1 MPMLKDKVVLQSLA
15 QFIWCTQE
23 SLQNTVSLR
32 MKASSR
38 GTIVLNN
45 ERAQRTLENGYYTF
59 AVPKNSNPTEFRT
72 ISAPAQGLK
81 DIQKS
86 LLVSLRQIPI
96 SWAAQWWEPGTNPVK
111 NAKHHMRQSYLYTTD
126 VKSAYPSVSPQRM
139 FKNLEGWLGKYLWF
153 TFPYLSDEQ
162 KNIFLHILVTLISHH
177 DALPQWAPTSSRMLN
192 ITMAK
197 TDSDIYWSIKWGNM
211 VKGARYTR
219 YIDDIAIS
227 FRQFGDV
234 ATYIE
239 ELNKIITSSQKLR
252 GYLPDT
258 DETKHFVESQMKS
271 ILTQLESYVDVP
283 NEHIRKKIRKMNMSL
298 KEVLTDAMDHPYTV
312 SNPSYKQQ
320 MFSLVHQINL
330 RMRSLGQQDVS
341 QQEELFRNN
350 IQKIMNAN
358 GWTLKLSKD
367 KFRWPGSST
376 AKEITGVMIG
386 PDGRI
391 GIAQEKMKRYVNLA
405 KTAFEFPSQLDSNFL
420 DAKWQVNPVKL
431 SHTLNGI
438 RNFIVQV
445 KWRSPEYF
453 EKRYQWCRRKYFP
466 QISSHPK
473 KYTFAGASNSGL

>member
-1 MPMLKDKVVLQSLA
+1 
-15 QFIWCTQE
+15 
-23 SLQNTVSLR
+23 
-32 MKASSR
+32 
-38 GTIVLNN
+38 
-45 ERAQRTLENGYYTF
+45 
-59 AVPKNSNPTEFRT
+59 
-72 ISAPAQGLK
+72 
-81 DIQKS
+81 
-86 LLVSLRQIPI
+86 
-96 SWAAQWWEPGTNPVK
+96 
-111 NAKHHMRQSYLYTTD
+111 
-126 VKSAYPSVSPQRM
+126 
-139 FKNLEGWLGKYLWF
+139 
-153 TFPYLSDEQ
+153 
-162 KNIFLHILVTLISHH
+162 
-177 DALPQWAPTSSRMLN
+177 
-192 ITMAK
+192 
-197 TDSDIYWSIKWGNM
+197 M

-367 KFRWPGSST
+367 KFR
-376 AKEITGVMIG
+376 
-386 PDGRI
+386 
-391 GIAQEKMKRYVNLA
+391 
-405 KTAFEFPSQLDSNFL
+405 
-420 DAKWQVNPVKL
+420 
-431 SHTLNGI
+431 
-438 RNFIVQV
+438 
-445 KWRSPEYF
+445 
-453 EKRYQWCRRKYFP
+453 
-466 QISSHPK
+466 
-473 KYTFAGASNSGL
+473 